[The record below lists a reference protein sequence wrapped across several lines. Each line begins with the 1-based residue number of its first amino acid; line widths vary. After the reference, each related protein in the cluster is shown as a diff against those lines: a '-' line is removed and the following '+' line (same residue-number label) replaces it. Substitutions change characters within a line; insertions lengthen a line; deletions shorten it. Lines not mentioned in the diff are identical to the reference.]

1 MKKNKLTLV
10 VVAFLMLSVNLVS
23 AQTAKAL
30 FDVIT
35 TSGEVVRNAKI
46 AKATDTD
53 YMVATV
59 THLPDLTKYD
69 VVVATLSYKGIDK
82 VVGYYQLTGKEMW
95 SITKTSSKVAG
106 MKYLQ
111 LTVVDKKTENKGG
124 EFTIDAFPFDVFDFP
139 YIFSKEG
146 NKNLDSYTM
155 QLELDG
161 RMITGYEDKWEN
173 DVHKRIPI
181 YGDFLPIA
189 KAYQIKIVTSANVAK
204 KPLSKEVNSTNSLLD
219 AINAGNKK
227 VKELR

>member
-1 MKKNKLTLV
+1 MKKNKLNLV
-10 VVAFLMLSVNLVS
+10 VIAFLMLSVNIAS

-35 TSGEVVRNAKI
+35 NSGVEVKKAKV
-46 AKATDTD
+46 AKADDTN
-53 YMVATV
+53 VLIAAI
-59 THLPDLTKYD
+59 THLPDLSKYD
-69 VVVATLSYKGIDK
+69 LVVATLSFKGINK
-82 VVGYYQLTGKEMW
+82 VVGYYQLSGKEMW
-95 SITKTSSKVAG
+95 ASTKNSSRVPG

-111 LTVVDKKTENKGG
+111 FVVVNTDSEKKGG
-124 EFTIDAFPFDVFDFP
+124 YFTIDAFPFEMFDFP
-139 YIFSKEG
+139 YLFSKEG
-146 NKNLDSYTM
+146 NKNLESYTM

-173 DVHKRIPI
+173 DVHKRVPI

>member
-23 AQTAKAL
+23 AQNAKAL

-82 VVGYYQLTGKEMW
+82 VVGYYQLTGTEMW
-95 SITKTSSKVAG
+95 SITKTSTKVAG

-111 LTVVDKKTENKGG
+111 LTVVNMKAENKGG
-124 EFTIDAFPFDVFDFP
+124 EFTIDAFPFEVFDFP
-139 YIFSKEG
+139 YLFSKEG

-181 YGDFLPIA
+181 YGEFLPIA
-189 KAYQIKIVTSANVAK
+189 KAYQIKIETSASVAK

-227 VKELR
+227 IEDLK